1 MSPITANVV
10 TINPPAPSPCNARKA
25 ISCTMLWATPQ
36 SAEPTRKITIAVC
49 STFLRPYRSP
59 SLPYNGP
66 AIVAASRYAVTT
78 HERCEMPPRSPTIVG
93 SAVETIV

>member
-10 TINPPAPSPCNARKA
+10 TIKPPAPSPCSARKA

-49 STFLRPYRSP
+49 STFLRP
-59 SLPYNGP
+59 
-66 AIVAASRYAVTT
+66 
-78 HERCEMPPRSPTIVG
+78 
-93 SAVETIV
+93 